1 MLFDLTYKAPKM
13 TPIRYLA
20 ALFILTVFLAAC
32 LPPAATPQATQAPAQ
47 EPAAVPQTAAAPTAG
62 VGQPTAVT
70 APATTAMI
78 QPQQVSIDTQGLP
91 YGWQANLVPASPYDA
106 SQPPGPTGLPEHIVI
121 NFGVT
126 NPDDKKPGDPIMY
139 LIPVDA
145 YELMW
150 DEAGDPFVSASV
162 TKIYSWTVALQAPPP
177 TSGLAALPPEEVT
190 GVNDLAVHIDRAKIE
205 AESASKSGYRFVG
218 RWAQDANPV
227 TTESRLMYTY
237 QGFTNDGKYLVSF
250 FYPVTTASLPKQAE
264 MTAADME
271 KFNSD
276 PQAFIAE
283 QAKMLNEL
291 PSSAW
296 QPDLTTLDKLV
307 GSLRI
312 TGMPATGLQGT
323 RWEWRS
329 STYQGQETPVDNP
342 EQYQVVYQANGDLQI
357 KADCNNVT
365 GTYTYDG
372 GMVGGVRTKLGAMTL
387 AECGPESR
395 SEELISSLAAAQ
407 DFRVQ
412 PGGDELRLN
421 MPAGGPVL
429 IFRNAGF

>member
-1 MLFDLTYKAPKM
+1 MNPLRF
-13 TPIRYLA
+13 LA
-20 ALFILTVFLAAC
+20 ALAILVVILAGCA
-32 LPPAATPQATQAPAQ
+32 PVSAPIQPA
-47 EPAAVPQTAAAPTAG
+47 QTAAP
-62 VGQPTAVT
+62 QPAV
-70 APATTAMI
+70 AATTGSSDVI
-78 QPQQVSIDTQGLP
+78 LPQEVSIDTQGLP
-91 YGWQANLVPASPYDA
+91 YSWQANLIPATPYDA

-126 NPDDKKPGDPIMY
+126 NPADKQPGDPIMY

-150 DEAGDPFVSASV
+150 DEAGDPNVSASV

-177 TSGLAALPPEEVT
+177 TSGLAALPPEEVS
-190 GVNDLAVHIDRAKIE
+190 GFNDLAVHIARAKIE
-205 AESASKSGYRFVG
+205 AQSASKSGYRFVG

-227 TTESRLMYTY
+227 TAESRLMYSY
-237 QGFTNDGKYLVSF
+237 QGFTNDGTYLVSF

-276 PQAFIAE
+276 PQAYIQE
-283 QAKMLNEL
+283 QAKKLNEL

-307 GSLRI
+307 GSLHI
-312 TGMPATGLQGT
+312 TGMPATGL
-323 RWEWRS
+323 RDVLWEWRVS
-329 STYQGQETPVDNP
+329 SYQGKDTPVANP
-342 EQYQVVYQANGDLQI
+342 AQYQVVYGVNGDLQV

-365 GTYTYDG
+365 GTYTYEG
-372 GMVGGVRTKLGAMTL
+372 GMVGGVRTKLGAMTM
-387 AECGPESR
+387 AECGPDSR
-395 SEELISSLAAAQ
+395 SQELIGSLAAAQ

-429 IFRNAGF
+429 IFTNAGPAPQ